1 MSEGDILSA
10 LSSLKDK
17 VDSIK
22 NDVEFIRS
30 KVESSDYTWVRK
42 VYFDEKIN
50 EIKTSISEIKSS
62 CTK

>member
-22 NDVEFIRS
+22 NDMEFIRS
-30 KVESSDYTWVRK
+30 KVEASDYTWVRK
-42 VYFDEKIN
+42 VYFDETIY
-50 EIKTSISEIKSS
+50 EIKNSLSDIKSS